1 MIDEMNNWN
10 RKVEHIAGICEY
22 EKRTYGKSPLEKFVK
37 RNTPIVEWRL
47 LSNIK

>member
-22 EKRTYGKSPLEKFVK
+22 E
-37 RNTPIVEWRL
+37 IWRGCRQY
-47 LSNIK
+47 I